1 MTAIVDA
8 LADVPLFADLPEDDL
23 ASLAK
28 HCRELTF
35 AAQQVLFREGDPGE
49 SMFIVRTGSIVVQ
62 HQQGTQIVT
71 LATFSPGQVLG
82 EMSLF
87 DDSVRSATAT
97 AAIPSTVWM
106 IAQSELLTFLRERP
120 HAALTLMAEMAQRLR
135 QMNELFANHVSRDVL
150 EDHEEDRP
158 LGARVADRVASF
170 GGSWAFIGVFVAIM
184 AVWMAINLWL
194 GDREGFDPYPFILL
208 NLALSSTAALQAPII
223 MMSQNRQSQKDK
235 LLAQNDYRVN
245 LKTELGVEQ
254 LLRQQAALLARVAT
268 VESMVAPQPSSKGPL

>member
-1 MTAIVDA
+1 MTTIAEA
-8 LADVPLFADLPEDDL
+8 LADVPLFADLPDDDR

-28 HCRELTF
+28 HCRELSF

-49 SMFIVRTGSIVVQ
+49 SMFIIRTGSVVVQ

-87 DDSVRSATAT
+87 DDSLRSATAT
-97 AAIPSTVWM
+97 AAVPTTVWM
-106 IAQSELLTFLRERP
+106 IAQTELLTFLRERP

-135 QMNELFANHVSRDVL
+135 QMNELFANQVSRDVL
-150 EDHEEDRP
+150 EDHEEDRTF
-158 LGARVADRVASF
+158 GARVADRVATF
-170 GGSWAFIGVFVAIM
+170 GGSWAFIGLFVGIM
-184 AVWMAINLWL
+184 VVWMGLNLL
-194 GDREGFDPYPFILL
+194 LDPDGFDPYPFILL

-268 VESMVAPQPSSKGPL
+268 VEAMITPPSKDNT